1 MFQRSLDTE
10 NTNSASIEEVSS
22 SRTACVDIPALPLQ
36 LLLTKQ
42 PQWRTRPTVVV
53 RDDRP
58 QGVILWA
65 NAHARRHR
73 ILPGMTFAAARSL
86 SADLR
91 AAVVE
96 PHEIEAAVAELHLHL
111 CNFSP
116 RVEPSTAEPGV
127 FWVDPSGMVPLYG
140 SVEQWAQA
148 LSQAIASKG
157 WIASVAVGFHRYRT
171 YALARTAGA
180 RRTQVLSSPLLESRR
195 AAKVPLSALGIAPKL
210 RDHLL
215 VLGIRTLGSF
225 LRLPAAELST
235 RFGPEAARLHA
246 LASDRWAPMQPR
258 KLEDPVQGELQLE
271 PPDADHMRLLFGL
284 KSTLHRLMKRLA
296 ARHQALSTLHLE
308 LRLDHA
314 DPVDQY
320 IEPAAPTLD
329 VPMLLELIRLRLESL
344 ELPAAVEEVHLRL
357 EGTGATTEQLALFRT
372 QSRRDLDAANRA
384 IARLRAAYGPE
395 AVTRASLH
403 SAHLPEASFVWDPV
417 AQLGFPS
424 VGPAS
429 APLSLC
435 RRLLPR
441 PLPLPPRPRHEPETW
456 LARRG
461 NVTTLDGPY
470 RVSGGWWV
478 RTVERDYYFAHT
490 STGETLW
497 VFYDRPRRRW
507 MLHGFID

>member
-1 MFQRSLDTE
+1 MSP
-10 NTNSASIEEVSS
+10 
-22 SRTACVDIPALPLQ
+22 SRIACVDVPALPLQ
-36 LLLTKQ
+36 LLLSKQ
-42 PQWRTRPTVVV
+42 PQWRSFPAVVV

-58 QGVILWA
+58 QGIILWA

-86 SADLR
+86 STDLR

-96 PHEIEAAVAELHLHL
+96 PHEIEAAVSELHLHL

-116 RVEPSTAEPGV
+116 RVEPSASEPGV

-140 SVEQWAQA
+140 SVEQWAHS
-148 LSQAIASKG
+148 LSEAIRAQG
-157 WIASVAVGFHRYRT
+157 WVASVVVGFHRYRA
-171 YALARTAGA
+171 YALARTAGP
-180 RRTQVLSSPLLESRR
+180 RRTQVLPSPHLESRR

-215 VLGIRTLGSF
+215 VLGVRTLGAF
-225 LRLPAAELST
+225 LRLPAAELPT
-235 RFGPEAARLHA
+235 RFGAEAASLYT

-258 KLEDPVQGELQLE
+258 TLEDPVEGELQLE

-284 KSTLHRLMKRLA
+284 KGTLHRLMKRLA
-296 ARHQALSTLHLE
+296 ARHQALSVLHLE
-308 LRLDHA
+308 LKLDHA
-314 DPVDQY
+314 GTVDQY

-329 VPMLLELIRLRLESL
+329 VPMLLELVRLRLESL
-344 ELPAAVEEVHLRL
+344 TLPAAVEEVRLRL

-395 AVTRASLH
+395 AVTRATLRA
-403 SAHLPEASFVWDPV
+403 AHLPEASFAWEPLQ
-417 AQLGFPS
+417 QLGFPS
-424 VGPAS
+424 VGPPS
-429 APLSLC
+429 GDPLPLC
-435 RRLLPR
+435 RRVFPR
-441 PLPLPPRPRHEPETW
+441 PLPLPPRPRHEPEAW
-456 LARRG
+456 LGRRG
-461 NVTTLDGPY
+461 TVTALDGPY

-490 STGETLW
+490 STGEALW
-497 VFYDRPRRRW
+497 IFYDRPRRRW
-507 MLHGFID
+507 MLHGLVD